1 MEQQPLAESEQPRRF
16 GIWVLPVIGLLA
28 GVVMAAAVIFSGGS
42 RRSGGASLPTP
53 IPDLVVEGQ
62 LAPDFTTQTL
72 DGEDMR
78 LSDYRGSVVAINFW
92 ATWCAPCKV
101 EMPVLQEA
109 HDAGKLIVLGV
120 NAGESTDLIR
130 PYIDELGLSF
140 PILLDPEGRIVDLYA
155 IRVFPTTVIL
165 DPQGVV
171 IAEHLGILTPELI
184 DDYLAEVSAR

>member
-1 MEQQPLAESEQPRRF
+1 MEQQPLAESERPRRF

-42 RRSGGASLPTP
+42 RRSGSASLPTP

-62 LAPDFTTQTL
+62 LAPDFATQTL
-72 DGEDMR
+72 DGDDMR

-109 HDAGKLIVLGV
+109 HDAGKFVVLGV
-120 NAGESTDLIR
+120 NAGESTDLIY
-130 PYIDELGLSF
+130 PYIEELGLSF